1 MKYFNLTYKSYLFS
15 QAAQNIH
22 AFQNCYLHK
31 TILVYTSLRYPRDQ
45 EVKMLFQNWTNQSRT
60 MLWLFLTSQVHTLLS
75 CT

>member
-45 EVKMLFQNWTNQSRT
+45 EVKMLFQN
-60 MLWLFLTSQVHTLLS
+60 
-75 CT
+75 